1 MQPIRT
7 FNVSPSLPKPLEPL
21 RKLAYNLH
29 WDWNVETKDLFRRLD
44 RDLWESSRHNP
55 VLMLGTIN
63 QERLQEVAEDE
74 GFLAQLERASRQ
86 LDDYLKERTW
96 YRKNRGLVSRQS
108 SVVNGKTEDH
118 QTTDKEQKTSDECYA
133 YFCAEFGLV
142 DCLPIYSG
150 GLGVLAGDHLK
161 SASDLGLPLIAVG
174 LLYQEG
180 YFAQYLNADGWQQER
195 YPIND
200 FYNMPLHLERNADG
214 SELRIEVDYPGR
226 TVYARVWRVQVGIVP
241 LYLLDTNIEPNNPYD
256 HDITDELYGGD
267 LDMRIHQEMMLGI
280 GGVRALQALGY
291 KPTVYHL
298 NEGHSAF
305 LILERIRKLIQEEGL
320 SFAEAKQVAQAT
332 QVFTTHTPVSA
343 GFDLFPPD
351 KAMYYVGHYAN
362 VFGLSREQFLAL
374 GREDIGALESPFSMA
389 ALAIKTS
396 SFING
401 VSQLHGEVSRVMFQG
416 LWANLPLV
424 EVPITAI
431 TNGVH
436 ARSVVAKP
444 TQELYDRYLGPSW
457 SEKGADD
464 PLWERVTSI
473 PDEELWR
480 NHERCRSEM
489 VVYVRERVLKHLR
502 DRGATPV
509 ELAAVQEILDPG
521 VLTIGFARRFA
532 TYKRANL
539 FMRDME
545 RIKKIMRSNKARQVQ
560 FVIAGKAH
568 PKDIPGKELIREII
582 HQIREAGIGE
592 HVVFV
597 PDYDIYLAR
606 MMVAGC
612 DVWLN
617 TPRRPREASGTSGMK
632 ASMNGLPNLSI
643 LDGWWDE
650 ADYVHTGWPI
660 GHGETYDN
668 PEYEDQV
675 EANALYDLFE
685 QEVVPLFYER
695 DSEGIPRGWVTKMK
709 EAIKLNTPYFNTAR
723 MLRDYAVRGYFP
735 ASDRHFAMTSHA
747 YTPAKELANWKRQL
761 FERWYDIK
769 IEDVDIAAQ
778 TELVVNQSVAVK
790 TRINLAGLTPNDVQ
804 VELYQGAVNADGQIV
819 NGVPV
824 VMDYQGTDEHNHSIY
839 KAQIV
844 YTSSGLQ
851 GLSLRVLPKHDYLSS
866 PYEPGLVLWA

>member
-7 FNVSPSLPKPLEPL
+7 FNVSPSLPNPLEPL

-55 VLMLGTIN
+55 VLMLGTIS
-63 QERLQEVAEDE
+63 QARLQEVAEDE
-74 GFLAQLERASRQ
+74 GFLAQMERASRQ
-86 LDDYLKERTW
+86 LDDYLNERTW
-96 YRKNRGLVSRQS
+96 YRKHRDKGE
-108 SVVNGKTEDH
+108 KT
-118 QTTDKEQKTSDECYA
+118 ECYA
-133 YFCAEFGLV
+133 YFCAEYGLT

-161 SASDLGLPLIAVG
+161 SASDLGLPLVAVG

-195 YPIND
+195 YPVND

-226 TVYARVWRVQVGIVP
+226 TVYARVWRVQVGTVP

-280 GGVRALQALGY
+280 GGVRVLQALKY

-320 SFAEAKQVAQAT
+320 SFDDAKQVALAT
-332 QVFTTHTPVSA
+332 QIFTTHTPVSA

-362 VFGLSREQFLAL
+362 IFGLSREEFLGL
-374 GREDIGALESPFSMA
+374 GRENPVDIASPFSMA
-389 ALAIKTS
+389 ALALKTAS
-396 SFING
+396 YTNG
-401 VSQLHGEVSRVMFQG
+401 VSSLHGEVSRVMFQG
-416 LWANLPLV
+416 LWPNLPLP
-424 EVPITAI
+424 EVPITSI

-436 ARSVVAKP
+436 ARSVVAKSM
-444 TQELYDRYLGPSW
+444 QELYDRYLGPSW
-457 SEKGADD
+457 SDKGADD
-464 PLWERVTSI
+464 PLWDRVTSI

-480 NHERCRSEM
+480 NHERCRSEL
-489 VVYVRERVLKHLR
+489 VVYVRERMLKHLR
-502 DRGATPV
+502 DRGAPPT
-509 ELAAVQEILDPG
+509 ELAQAQEVLDPS

-539 FMRDME
+539 FMRDIE
-545 RIKKIMRSNKARQVQ
+545 RIKKIMTGNKDRQVQ

-568 PKDIPGKELIREII
+568 PKDMPGKELIRQII
-582 HQIREAGIGE
+582 HQIREAGIGDR
-592 HVVFV
+592 VVFV

-606 MMVAGC
+606 MMVSGC

-632 ASMNGLPNLSI
+632 GSMNGLPNLSI

-650 ADYVHTGWPI
+650 ADYVRTGWPI
-660 GHGETYDN
+660 GHGETYDD

-675 EANALYDLFE
+675 EANALYELFE
-685 QEVVPLFYER
+685 EEVVPLFYNR
-695 DSEGIPRGWVTKMK
+695 DSEGIPRGWVAKMK
-709 EAIKLNTPYFNTAR
+709 DAIRFNTPVFNTAR
-723 MLRDYAVRGYFP
+723 MLRDYAVHGYFP
-735 ASDRHFAMTSHA
+735 ASDRNFAMTGDH
-747 YTPAKELANWKRQL
+747 YQPAKELASWKRRL
-761 FERWYDIK
+761 FERWYEIK
-769 IEDVDIAAQ
+769 IEDVDIAASS
-778 TELVVNQSVAVK
+778 ELVVNQSVAVK
-790 TRINLAGLTPNDVQ
+790 TRINLAGLSADDVQ

-819 NGVPV
+819 NGLPV
-824 VMDYQGTDEHNHSIY
+824 VMDYQGTDEHHCSIY
-839 KAQIV
+839 KGDVV
-844 YTSSGLQ
+844 YGSSGLQ

>member
-7 FNVSPSLPKPLEPL
+7 FNVSPFLPKQLAPL

-55 VLMLGTIN
+55 VLMLGTIS
-63 QERLQEVAEDE
+63 QARLQEVAEDD
-74 GFLAQLERASRQ
+74 GFIAQMERASQQ
-86 LDDYLKERTW
+86 LDNYLNERTW
-96 YRKNRGLVSRQS
+96 YRKHR
-108 SVVNGKTEDH
+108 GKTEE
-118 QTTDKEQKTSDECYA
+118 KECYA
-133 YFCAEFGLV
+133 YFCAEYGLV

-161 SASDLGLPLIAVG
+161 SASDLGLPLVAVG

-195 YPIND
+195 YPVND
-200 FYNMPLHLERNADG
+200 FYNLPLHLERKEDG
-214 SELRIEVDYPGR
+214 SELRIEVEYPGR
-226 TVYARVWRVQVGIVP
+226 TVYARVWRVQVGTVP

-267 LDMRIHQEMMLGI
+267 LDLRIHQEMMLGI
-280 GGVRALQALGY
+280 GGMRVLQALGY

-320 SFAEAKQVAQAT
+320 SFTEAKQVAQAT
-332 QVFTTHTPVSA
+332 QIFTTHTPVSA

-351 KAMYYVGHYAN
+351 KAMYYVGQYAN
-362 VFGLSREQFLAL
+362 HFGLSREEFLGL
-374 GREDIGALESPFSMA
+374 GREDVSNLESPFSMA

-424 EVPITAI
+424 EVPITSI

-436 ARSVVAKP
+436 ARSAVAKS
-444 TQELYDRYLGPSW
+444 TQELYDRYVGPSW
-457 SEKGADD
+457 SEKGPED
-464 PLWERVTSI
+464 PLWDRINSI
-473 PDEELWR
+473 PDEEMWR

-489 VVYVRERVLKHLR
+489 VVYVRERMQKHLR
-502 DRGATPV
+502 DRGATPN
-509 ELAAVQEILDPG
+509 ELAAAQEILDPNI
-521 VLTIGFARRFA
+521 LTIGFARRFA

-539 FMRDME
+539 FMRDMD
-545 RIKKIMRSNKARQVQ
+545 RIKKIMMANKDRQVQ

-568 PKDIPGKELIREII
+568 PKDTPGKELIREII
-582 HQIREAGIGE
+582 HQIREAGIGD

-606 MMVAGC
+606 LLVAGC

-632 ASMNGLPNLSI
+632 AAMNGLPNLSI
-643 LDGWWDE
+643 LDGWWEE
-650 ADYVHTGWPI
+650 ADYVRTGWAI
-660 GHGETYDN
+660 GHGETYDDT
-668 PEYEDQV
+668 EYEDQV
-675 EANALYDLFE
+675 EANALYDLLE
-685 QEVVPLFYER
+685 QEVVPLFYNR
-695 DSEGIPRGWVTKMK
+695 DGEGVPRGWVAKMK
-709 EAIKLNTPYFNTAR
+709 DAIKLNCPVFNTAR
-723 MLRDYAVRGYFP
+723 MLRDYAIRGYFP
-735 ASDRHFAMTSHA
+735 TSDRFMAMTQDA
-747 YTPAKELANWKRQL
+747 YKPAKELAHWKHRL
-761 FERWYDIK
+761 FDGWYNIK
-769 IEDVDIAAQ
+769 IEDVDIAAPS
-778 TELVVNQSVAVK
+778 ELMVNQAVAVK
-790 TRINLAGLTPNDVQ
+790 TRINLAGLTSEDVQ
-804 VELYQGAVNADGQIV
+804 VELYQGSINADGQII

-824 VMDYQGTDEHNHSIY
+824 PMIFQGTDEHHRSIY
-839 KAQIV
+839 TGEISYSA
-844 YTSSGLQ
+844 SGLQ
-851 GLSLRVLPKHDYLSS
+851 GLSLRVLPKHDNLSS

>member
-1 MQPIRT
+1 MELCRFMQPIRT

-55 VLMLGTIN
+55 VLMLGTIS
-63 QERLQEVAEDE
+63 QARLQEVAEDE
-74 GFLAQLERASRQ
+74 GFLAQMERASRQ

-96 YRKNRGLVSRQS
+96 YRKHRDKGE
-108 SVVNGKTEDH
+108 KT
-118 QTTDKEQKTSDECYA
+118 ECYA
-133 YFCAEFGLV
+133 YFCAEYGLT

-161 SASDLGLPLIAVG
+161 SASDLGLPLVAVG

-226 TVYARVWRVQVGIVP
+226 TVYARIWRVQVGTVP

-280 GGVRALQALGY
+280 GGMRALQALGY

-305 LILERIRKLIQEEGL
+305 LILERIRKLMQEEGL
-320 SFAEAKQVAQAT
+320 SFHEAKQVAQST
-332 QVFTTHTPVSA
+332 QIFTTHTPVSA

-362 VFGLSREQFLAL
+362 IFGLSREEFLGL
-374 GREDIGALESPFSMA
+374 GRENPADLASPFSMA
-389 ALAIKTS
+389 ALALKTAS
-396 SFING
+396 YTNG
-401 VSQLHGEVSRVMFQG
+401 VSSLHGEVSRVMFQG
-416 LWANLPLV
+416 LWPNLPLP
-424 EVPITAI
+424 EVPITSI

-457 SEKGADD
+457 SDKGADD
-464 PLWERVTSI
+464 PLWERVNSI

-480 NHERCRSEM
+480 NHERQRSEL

-502 DRGATPV
+502 DRGAPPT
-509 ELAAVQEILDPG
+509 ELAQVHEILDPS

-545 RIKKIMRSNKARQVQ
+545 RIKKIMRANKDRQVQ

-568 PKDIPGKELIREII
+568 PKDMPGKELIRQII
-582 HQIREAGIGE
+582 RQIREAGIGD

-632 ASMNGLPNLSI
+632 GAMNGLPNLSI

-650 ADYVHTGWPI
+650 ADYVRTGWPI
-660 GHGETYDN
+660 GHGETYDD

-675 EANALYDLFE
+675 EANALYELFE
-685 QEVVPLFYER
+685 EEVVPLFYNR
-695 DSEGIPRGWVTKMK
+695 DSEGIPRGWVAKMK
-709 EAIKLNTPYFNTAR
+709 DAIRFNTPVFNTAR
-723 MLRDYAVRGYFP
+723 MLRDYAVNGYFP
-735 ASDRHFAMTSHA
+735 ASNRHFAMTGDT
-747 YTPAKELANWKRQL
+747 YKPAKELASWKRQL

-769 IEDVDIAAQ
+769 IEDVDIAAPAD
-778 TELVVNQSVAVK
+778 LMVNQSVAVK
-790 TRINLAGLTPNDVQ
+790 TRINLAGLSADDVQ
-804 VELYQGAVNADGQIV
+804 VELYQGAINTDGQIM
-819 NGVPV
+819 NGLPV
-824 VMDYQGTDEHNHSIY
+824 VMDYQGTDESHRSIY
-839 KAQIV
+839 TGDVV
-844 YTSSGLQ
+844 YGASGLQ

-866 PYEPGLVLWA
+866 PYELGLVLWA

>member
-7 FNVSPSLPKPLEPL
+7 FNVSPFLPEQLAPL

-55 VLMLGTIN
+55 VLMLGTIS
-63 QERLQEVAEDE
+63 QSRLQEVAEDD
-74 GFLAQLERASRQ
+74 GFIAQMERASQQ
-86 LDDYLKERTW
+86 LDNYLKERTW
-96 YRKNRGLVSRQS
+96 YRKNRGQ
-108 SVVNGKTEDH
+108 TES
-118 QTTDKEQKTSDECYA
+118 KECYA
-133 YFCAEFGLV
+133 YFCAEYGLV

-161 SASDLGLPLIAVG
+161 SASDLGLPLVAVG

-200 FYNMPLHLERNADG
+200 FYNMPLHLERNEDG
-214 SELRIEVDYPGR
+214 SELRIEVEYPGR
-226 TVYARVWRVQVGIVP
+226 TVYARVWRVQVGTVP

-267 LDMRIHQEMMLGI
+267 LDLRIHQEMMLGI
-280 GGVRALQALGY
+280 GGMRALQALGY

-320 SFAEAKQVAQAT
+320 SFTEAKQVAQAT

-351 KAMYYVGHYAN
+351 KAMYYVGQYAN
-362 VFGLSREQFLAL
+362 FFGLSREEFLGL
-374 GREDIGALESPFSMA
+374 GREDTSNLESPFSMA

-424 EVPITAI
+424 EVPITSI

-436 ARSVVAKP
+436 ARSVVAKS
-444 TQELYDRYLGPSW
+444 TQELYDRYVGPTW
-457 SEKGADD
+457 SEKGPED
-464 PLWERVTSI
+464 PLWDRINTI
-473 PDEELWR
+473 PDEEMWR

-489 VVYVRERVLKHLR
+489 VVYVRERMQKHLR
-502 DRGATPV
+502 DRGATPG
-509 ELAAVQEILDPG
+509 ELAAAQEILDPNI
-521 VLTIGFARRFA
+521 LTIGFARRFA

-539 FMRDME
+539 FMRDMD
-545 RIKKIMRSNKARQVQ
+545 RIKKIMRANKDRQVQ

-568 PKDIPGKELIREII
+568 PKDTPGKELIREII
-582 HQIREAGIGE
+582 HQIREAGIGD

-606 MMVAGC
+606 LLVAGC

-632 ASMNGLPNLSI
+632 GSMNGLPNLSI
-643 LDGWWDE
+643 LDGWWEE
-650 ADYVHTGWPI
+650 ADYVRTGWAI
-660 GHGETYDN
+660 GHGETYDD

-675 EANALYDLFE
+675 EANALYDLLE

-695 DSEGIPRGWVTKMK
+695 DGEGVPRGWVAKMK
-709 EAIKLNTPYFNTAR
+709 DAIKLNCPVFNTAR
-723 MLRDYAVRGYFP
+723 MLRDYAVHGYFP
-735 ASDRHFAMTSHA
+735 TSDRFFAMTQDH
-747 YTPAKELANWKRQL
+747 YKPAKELAHWKRQL
-761 FERWYDIK
+761 FERWYNIK
-769 IEDVDIAAQ
+769 IEDVDIAAPS
-778 TELVVNQSVAVK
+778 ELMVNQAVAVK
-790 TRINLAGLTPNDVQ
+790 TRINLAGLTPEDVQ
-804 VELYQGAVNADGQIV
+804 VELYQGSVNADGQIV
-819 NGVPV
+819 NGLPVP
-824 VMDYQGTDEHNHSIY
+824 MTFQGTDEHKRSIY
-839 KAQIV
+839 TADV
-844 YTSSGLQ
+844 SYSASGLQ
-851 GLSLRVLPKHDYLSS
+851 GLSLRVLPKHDNLSS